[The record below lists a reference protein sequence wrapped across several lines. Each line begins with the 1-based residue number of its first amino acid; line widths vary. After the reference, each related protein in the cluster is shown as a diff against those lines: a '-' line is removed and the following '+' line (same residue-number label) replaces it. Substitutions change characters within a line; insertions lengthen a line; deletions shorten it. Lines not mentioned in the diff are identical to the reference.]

1 MGQNQ
6 RLLIDFKLKLDSS
19 FFVSSLNKRDDGY
32 SLKGF
37 YHCWKRSWNE
47 AVPDEARLV
56 IAGKL
61 SHLCPPNLMPVST
74 DITIKA

>member
-1 MGQNQ
+1 MIKQEG
-6 RLLIDFKLKLDSS
+6 SW
-19 FFVSSLNKRDDGY
+19 Y

-47 AVPDEARLV
+47 AVPDEAGLV